1 MKKCLYVS
9 DLDGT
14 LLRSDETISAY
25 TCDVINRLTESGR
38 LFSYA
43 TARSYVTAKK
53 VTKGLDA
60 NIPVIVY
67 NGTFV
72 IDNVSE
78 EILISNF
85 FQDDI
90 KEVLADLFS
99 KDIYPIV
106 YSYIDMVEYFSFIP
120 DKCNKGMRA
129 FLNTRKGDRRW
140 READNSE
147 QLIQGNIFY
156 ITCIDS
162 KEKLEPFFEKYK
174 ERYHVVFQQ
183 DIYTKEQW
191 LEIMPR
197 EASKANAILQLKK
210 LLGCEKVISFGDAA
224 NDIDMFNISDEAYAV
239 ANAFDE
245 LKQVATGVIGSNN
258 DDGVAK
264 WLDKNDDSLRKT
276 PRLET
281 DRLLLRE
288 IQETDVNDIFGCWM
302 QDEDVSRYMCWKA
315 SDDIAETRS
324 FVQYELGQIENE
336 KWYRWI
342 IVLKETGKVIGTCLV
357 FYNEDDNES
366 HWDISYNLGKKYWG
380 NGYITEAMKEVMRFA
395 ENALGMEECITVYA
409 KVNISS
415 ANVLHKLGFVD
426 EAEIPYECSG
436 GDILTEGILCRY
448 VKVGKRENK

>member
-14 LLRSDETISAY
+14 LLRSDETISDY
-25 TCDVINRLTESGR
+25 TCDVINRLTESGI

-60 NIPVIVY
+60 KIPLIVY
-67 NGTFV
+67 NGAFV

-85 FQDDI
+85 FEDDI
-90 KEVLADLFS
+90 KEVLEELFANEV
-99 KDIYPIV
+99 YPIV
-106 YSYIDMVEYFSFIP
+106 YSYIDKVEFFSFIP

-129 FLNTRKGDRRW
+129 FLNTRKGDRRF
-140 READNSE
+140 READNRE
-147 QLIQGNIFY
+147 QLIQGNLFY

-191 LEIMPR
+191 LEIMPK

-224 NDIDMFNISDEAYAV
+224 NDMDMFHISDEAYAV

-245 LKQVATGVIGSNN
+245 LKQVATGVIESNN
-258 DDGVAK
+258 NDGVAK
-264 WLDKNDDSLRKT
+264 WL
-276 PRLET
+276 
-281 DRLLLRE
+281 
-288 IQETDVNDIFGCWM
+288 I
-302 QDEDVSRYMCWKA
+302 
-315 SDDIAETRS
+315 
-324 FVQYELGQIENE
+324 
-336 KWYRWI
+336 
-342 IVLKETGKVIGTCLV
+342 
-357 FYNEDDNES
+357 DN
-366 HWDISYNLGKKYWG
+366 I
-380 NGYITEAMKEVMRFA
+380 
-395 ENALGMEECITVYA
+395 
-409 KVNISS
+409 
-415 ANVLHKLGFVD
+415 
-426 EAEIPYECSG
+426 
-436 GDILTEGILCRY
+436 
-448 VKVGKRENK
+448 